1 MKRALF
7 LLKLSVL
14 SVVVRGGNVC
24 NVPHSKN
31 QIDWDKIPR
40 NWYLAF
46 DNGDPITSDLECKTA
61 LDMKLTTTGYKF
73 TAKYF
78 VNGKKEG
85 EVEVTKYLQPNGN
98 YNNLFPNG
106 KYVYN
111 RNGKLN
117 NEAVIEENRLNS
129 REGET
134 FHLTDNES
142 YFFHISCDE
151 KGGYIIWAFTA
162 TPNPDV
168 PTIISAIN
176 ALSDFGI
183 RPKFKLS
190 GCSDKLIDFTK

>member
-7 LLKLSVL
+7 LLNLSVL
-14 SVVVRGGNVC
+14 SVVIPGKHVC
-24 NVPHSKN
+24 KVPQSKN
-31 QIDWDKIPR
+31 QIDWNKIPR

-61 LDMKLTTTGYKF
+61 LNMKYTKTGFKF
-73 TAKYF
+73 TGKYF

-98 YNNLFPNG
+98 YNNRLPKANQ
-106 KYVYN
+106 
-111 RNGKLN
+111 
-117 NEAVIEENRLNS
+117 LNS

-162 TPNPDV
+162 TPNADV
-168 PTIISAIN
+168 PTIIRAIN

-190 GCSDKLIDFTK
+190 GCSDKSIDFTKKVKN